1 MLAPWV
7 VEEMKSADLDDKRL
21 NVRLQE
27 VLTALAERPTA
38 SIPAACG
45 GHAETAAAYRF
56 FDNAKATFERVLA
69 PHCQRTR
76 ERIASQAVVLLI
88 QDTTELDF
96 TRPEQSMEGA
106 GFLDGS
112 SRRGA
117 FLHPLIAFTTDGTP
131 LGTCWAKAWTRD
143 EPLDETQQQYDQRRK
158 HRPLEEKESLRWLEG
173 LQEAR
178 EVAQAA
184 PQTQCVCIG
193 DSESDIY
200 ELFVEPRGE
209 RPVQWIVR
217 ACQDR
222 ALVVPPADSNA
233 DFDTETTRHLR
244 AAVEQQ
250 PVLFMQEICVRGRR
264 TKFGCKLPQ
273 RKQPRQ
279 SRQTQ
284 VEVRAATVVLR
295 APPRSG
301 QAKLPPA
308 TVNVV
313 QVREVA
319 PPDGDVPV
327 EWLLVTTLPVS
338 TVEEV
343 RAIVGYYTVRFLIEV
358 LFHVLKSGCR
368 VEERRFEHIARMLP
382 CVAVYLIVAWRTLM
396 LCRLGRSCP
405 DLDCQAMFDPAE
417 WKSVW
422 MAVKRR
428 PAPRR
433 PPRLGELIPLIAQLG
448 GYVNYPNRKDPPGP
462 ETVWRGLQR
471 MYDLALAWNTF
482 GPGTQT
488 AKENEETCV

>member
-7 VEEMKSADLDDKRL
+7 VEEMNSADLDDKRL

-222 ALVVPPADSNA
+222 ALVVPPAD
-233 DFDTETTRHLR
+233 
-244 AAVEQQ
+244 
-250 PVLFMQEICVRGRR
+250 
-264 TKFGCKLPQ
+264 
-273 RKQPRQ
+273 
-279 SRQTQ
+279 
-284 VEVRAATVVLR
+284 
-295 APPRSG
+295 
-301 QAKLPPA
+301 
-308 TVNVV
+308 
-313 QVREVA
+313 
-319 PPDGDVPV
+319 
-327 EWLLVTTLPVS
+327 
-338 TVEEV
+338 
-343 RAIVGYYTVRFLIEV
+343 
-358 LFHVLKSGCR
+358 
-368 VEERRFEHIARMLP
+368 
-382 CVAVYLIVAWRTLM
+382 
-396 LCRLGRSCP
+396 
-405 DLDCQAMFDPAE
+405 
-417 WKSVW
+417 
-422 MAVKRR
+422 
-428 PAPRR
+428 
-433 PPRLGELIPLIAQLG
+433 
-448 GYVNYPNRKDPPGP
+448 
-462 ETVWRGLQR
+462 
-471 MYDLALAWNTF
+471 
-482 GPGTQT
+482 
-488 AKENEETCV
+488 